1 MSEHHLDIVRQVLDR
16 QVVDAN
22 HYNCGKVDDIELD
35 LSGKLPRVTAI
46 LVGNQY
52 SSDRLPEFAKCIF
65 QKFFGRSRVKIPW
78 SDVSAITD
86 DVKLAKNADEY
97 GLDERNGLVYKFISK
112 LPGAWRK

>member
-1 MSEHHLDIVRQVLDR
+1 MSEHYLDIVRQVLDR

-22 HYNCGKVDDIELD
+22 HFNCGKVDDIEID
-35 LSGKLPRVTAI
+35 FHSKTPTVTAI

-52 SSDRLPEFAKCIF
+52 SSDRLPEFAKWIS
-65 QKFFGRSRVKIPW
+65 QKLFGRSRVKLSW
-78 SDVSAITD
+78 SEVTMITEN
-86 DVKLAKNADEY
+86 VKLAKNADEY

>member
-16 QVVDAN
+16 QVVDVN

-35 LSGKLPRVTAI
+35 LSGKTPTVTAI

-52 SSDRLPEFAKCIF
+52 SSERLPEFAKWIS
-65 QKFFGRSRVKIPW
+65 QKLFGQSRVKIPW
-78 SDVSAITD
+78 SDVSVITE

-97 GLDERNGLVYKFISK
+97 GLDERNGFVYRFIEK